1 MEIEL
6 LYSEGCHT
14 WKKTLVL
21 LKEIVILKEKE
32 DVKVKLVKINTQ
44 EEAEKYHYFGS
55 PQINIDGKD
64 IDPMA
69 EKITNFSAAGCRLY
83 VYEGKTYELPPE
95 GMIKEALNRGG
106 Q

>member
-1 MEIEL
+1 MKIEL

-14 WKKTLVL
+14 WEKTSEL
-21 LKEIVILKEKE
+21 LKEILKEKE
-32 DVKVKLVKINTQ
+32 GVEVKLVKINTQ

-55 PQINIDGKD
+55 PQINVDGKD

-83 VYEGKTYELPPE
+83 LYKGKTYELPPE
-95 GMIKEALNRGG
+95 GMIEEALNKGG
-106 Q
+106 